1 MDGTKFD
8 ILIDGPSLYLCG
20 GSVPDGQDPSTAPQT
35 PFGGSQ
41 GNGKRREFQAKC
53 RMDACFCV

>member
-8 ILIDGPSLYLCG
+8 ILIDGPSLYLWG
-20 GSVPDGQDPSTAPQT
+20 GGGEVFLMVRTHPPS
-35 PFGGSQ
+35 GGSQ

-53 RMDACFCV
+53 RMDACFSV